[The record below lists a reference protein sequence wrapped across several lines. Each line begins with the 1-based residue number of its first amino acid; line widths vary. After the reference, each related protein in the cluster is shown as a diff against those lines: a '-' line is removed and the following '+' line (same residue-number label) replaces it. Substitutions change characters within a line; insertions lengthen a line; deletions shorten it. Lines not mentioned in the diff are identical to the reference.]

1 MKIQGLYTA
10 MITPF
15 TSQGEL
21 DLDGFKNNIRFQL
34 ESGVDGLLPLGTTG
48 ETPTLSNEEKE
59 DLINVVVSE
68 VAGQIPVMIGTGS
81 NCTKTTI
88 ENTKTAK
95 DLGADIALI
104 VTPFYN
110 KPTQEGIYRHFKAVS
125 EAVDIPIMVYNI
137 AGRTGT
143 NIETNTL
150 VRMKNEIPNIVGVK
164 EASGSIGQAGEV
176 IHAAQN
182 KEDFI
187 VMSGDD
193 AMTLPMMSL
202 GAKGVISVC
211 SNLFPKE
218 LKTLTNYALQGDFKK
233 AAEIHFKFLPFFKAA
248 FIESNPIP
256 IKKAMNL
263 KGHAAGHCRLPLCE
277 LSKENEEILKN
288 VCKQY

>member
-110 KPTQEGIYRHFKAVS
+110 KPTQEGIYRHFKAVH
-125 EAVDIPIMVYNI
+125 
-137 AGRTGT
+137 
-143 NIETNTL
+143 L
-150 VRMKNEIPNIVGVK
+150 
-164 EASGSIGQAGEV
+164 
-176 IHAAQN
+176 
-182 KEDFI
+182 
-187 VMSGDD
+187 
-193 AMTLPMMSL
+193 
-202 GAKGVISVC
+202 
-211 SNLFPKE
+211 
-218 LKTLTNYALQGDFKK
+218 
-233 AAEIHFKFLPFFKAA
+233 
-248 FIESNPIP
+248 
-256 IKKAMNL
+256 
-263 KGHAAGHCRLPLCE
+263 
-277 LSKENEEILKN
+277 
-288 VCKQY
+288 